1 MSALNV
7 LRMSEEAK
15 QGGDTWMDM
24 PEEKTAYTSFN
35 VTRRSFSSY
44 ILSELID
51 NVCRCAGKEDSRVVV
66 FQSDKTI
73 FHRCCFL

>member
-7 LRMSEEAK
+7 LRRSEEAK

-51 NVCRCAGKEDSRVVV
+51 NDVLGKKREQSRRL
-66 FQSDKTI
+66 SK
-73 FHRCCFL
+73 

>member
-24 PEEKTAYTSFN
+24 PEEKTAHTSFM
-35 VTRRSFSSY
+35 
-44 ILSELID
+44 
-51 NVCRCAGKEDSRVVV
+51 
-66 FQSDKTI
+66 
-73 FHRCCFL
+73 

>member
-7 LRMSEEAK
+7 LRMSEEVK

-51 NVCRCAGKEDSRVVV
+51 NDVLGKKREQSRRL
-66 FQSDKTI
+66 SK
-73 FHRCCFL
+73 

>member
-7 LRMSEEAK
+7 LRRSEEAK

-51 NVCRCAGKEDSRVVV
+51 NVCRCAGKNSRVVV
-66 FQSDKTI
+66 FQKNFTNVQ
-73 FHRCCFL
+73 FL

>member
-51 NVCRCAGKEDSRVVV
+51 NDVLGKKREQSRRL
-66 FQSDKTI
+66 SK
-73 FHRCCFL
+73 

>member
-51 NVCRCAGKEDSRVVV
+51 NVCRCAGR
-66 FQSDKTI
+66 
-73 FHRCCFL
+73 R